1 MVGLRRRVTFGF
13 MGIVGVLILS
23 GMISF
28 FELSTLSND
37 TDKIL
42 DANRRNGE
50 LANEMLSAVREQSS
64 AFVRMTAFSD
74 RKADAVN
81 ARALDRIDLSLL
93 VARDESFMP
102 EVLDSMIVTANEMRK
117 LSDKFT
123 SVPYVD
129 SNYELLKSEFP
140 QLDSLSKSFAKSCY
154 EEYLPIHD
162 RLIVAIDRYR
172 ILLQNSLAPGAEQ
185 LHHNAYRTVTPV
197 FISLLVMI
205 ILVLMLF
212 YFIMLYC
219 VSPIV
224 TINRALKDYLAFKI
238 PFSPKGQN
246 KDEIDELCDR
256 INILIK
262 QSKTSNK
269 EEL

>member
-1 MVGLRRRVTFGF
+1 
-13 MGIVGVLILS
+13 
-23 GMISF
+23 MISF
-28 FELSTLSND
+28 FELSTLSKD

-50 LANEMLSAVREQSS
+50 LAHEMLSAVREQSS
-64 AFVRMTAFSD
+64 AFIRMTAFAD
-74 RKADAVN
+74 RTADQVN

-93 VARDESFMP
+93 VAREEALTP
-102 EVLDSMIVTANEMRK
+102 EVLDSMIVIATEIRK

-123 SVPYVD
+123 AAPYVTD
-129 SNYELLKSEFP
+129 NHYELLKSEFP

-162 RLIVAIDRYR
+162 KLIASIDDYSV
-172 ILLQNSLAPGAEQ
+172 LLQNSLAPGAEQ
-185 LHHNAYRTVTPV
+185 LHNNAYRTVTPV

-224 TINRALKDYLAFKI
+224 AINRSLKDYLAFKI
-238 PFSPKGQN
+238 PFAPKSQN
-246 KDEIDELCDR
+246 KDEIDEICDR
-256 INILIK
+256 VNILIK
-262 QSKTSNK
+262 QSKTNSK
-269 EEL
+269 